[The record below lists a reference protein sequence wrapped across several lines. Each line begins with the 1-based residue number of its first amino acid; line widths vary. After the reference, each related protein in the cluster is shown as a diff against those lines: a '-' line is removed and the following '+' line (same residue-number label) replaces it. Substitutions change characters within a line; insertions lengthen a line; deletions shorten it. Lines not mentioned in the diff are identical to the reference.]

1 MPLIA
6 INIKFHH
13 RTTNFTLYQG
23 NRKGRK
29 PERNKKKK
37 KKKKNSIPTG
47 RKNHVTFDK
56 GHRWPQLFHGIP
68 GTWLAVSW
76 MLVPSQEAVHDEITG
91 ARYEHT
97 SERVYT
103 GEGRREGR
111 RFTKN
116 DNVIVPCLLVIGP
129 SMPPP
134 LRSRMNFQGNRLGR
148 GLVVCTLNR
157 LGCTYTFEH
166 AVASATLRLE
176 QTWENYGPASANLL
190 ARE

>member
-1 MPLIA
+1 MTTALPRYTGHVVGGLLDA
-6 INIKFHH
+6 SPQPGSRARRDNGCTL
-13 RTTNFTLYQG
+13 RTHFGMSLYG
-23 NRKGRK
+23 G
-29 PERNKKKK
+29 
-37 KKKKNSIPTG
+37 
-47 RKNHVTFDK
+47 
-56 GHRWPQLFHGIP
+56 
-68 GTWLAVSW
+68 
-76 MLVPSQEAVHDEITG
+76 
-91 ARYEHT
+91 
-97 SERVYT
+97 

>member
-1 MPLIA
+1 
-6 INIKFHH
+6 
-13 RTTNFTLYQG
+13 
-23 NRKGRK
+23 
-29 PERNKKKK
+29 
-37 KKKKNSIPTG
+37 
-47 RKNHVTFDK
+47 
-56 GHRWPQLFHGIP
+56 
-68 GTWLAVSW
+68 

-103 GEGRREGR
+103 GEGREGEKDEGSPI
-111 RFTKN
+111 RFN

>member
-1 MPLIA
+1 
-6 INIKFHH
+6 
-13 RTTNFTLYQG
+13 
-23 NRKGRK
+23 
-29 PERNKKKK
+29 
-37 KKKKNSIPTG
+37 
-47 RKNHVTFDK
+47 
-56 GHRWPQLFHGIP
+56 
-68 GTWLAVSW
+68 

-103 GEGRREGR
+103 GEGREGR